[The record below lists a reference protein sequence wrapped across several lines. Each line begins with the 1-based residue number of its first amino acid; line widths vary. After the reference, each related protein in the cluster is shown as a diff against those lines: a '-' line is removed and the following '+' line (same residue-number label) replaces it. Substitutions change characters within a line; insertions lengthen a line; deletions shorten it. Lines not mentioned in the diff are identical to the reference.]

1 MNKTERFLFFIL
13 LPILALISYP
23 PALFASLKGIIAI
36 LLAIILIGLLGWM
49 VSRGRTVA
57 LTLLILSQ
65 GFNVIIRMMMFFPNS
80 VSKSGIW
87 NLTFAITCLLGIAL
101 SYYLL
106 LRLDRP
112 DVRSQMIT

>member
-1 MNKTERFLFFIL
+1 MNKNERFLFFIV

-23 PALFASLKGIIAI
+23 PALFASLNGIFAI
-36 LLAIILIGLLGWM
+36 LLAIIFIGLLGWM
-49 VSRGRTVA
+49 VWRGRSVA

-80 VSKSGIW
+80 VDKSGAW
-87 NLTFAITCLLGIAL
+87 NLTFAVTCLLGIGL

-112 DVRSQMIT
+112 DIRAQMIT